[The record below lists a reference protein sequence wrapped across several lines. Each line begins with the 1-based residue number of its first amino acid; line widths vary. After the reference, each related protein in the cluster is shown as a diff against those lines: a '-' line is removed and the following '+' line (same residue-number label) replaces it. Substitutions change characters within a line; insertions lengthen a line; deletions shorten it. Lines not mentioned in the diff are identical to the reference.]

1 MIKLTTLLRLH
12 DQCPAGHALPD
23 SIGDGYL
30 YRHNR
35 LFANIRDVTLHLD
48 FGYSAK
54 ATKVWKDYHA
64 LPLLSL
70 QMILDGGFLPYVDNV
85 APLRRLARQNPNFTF
100 PPGFLLDN
108 IRKNHVFHESAHF
121 ISHRVLSRFDNLFAG
136 PAASTRE
143 EFVFKNLVSEAFAN
157 ASELL
162 GSSLVGSSEQHIY
175 FYLLNSYMGCSR
187 ESGKVLR
194 DAAAALGSAPTL
206 KFICFSYL
214 FANLCYESVPPDKMD
229 QVMSLA
235 FGDGRRS
242 AEELDALGKI
252 SGYALRLSKEF
263 REGTAPV
270 YFDLFGCKKEFDEL
284 LHHDFLG
291 NPSSV
296 TAISAVY
303 DELSDYAAEGTGS
316 RFLSRG
322 TEAQRVVLQRERR
335 AARSLLEPFG

>member
-1 MIKLTTLLRLH
+1 
-12 DQCPAGHALPD
+12 
-23 SIGDGYL
+23 
-30 YRHNR
+30 
-35 LFANIRDVTLHLD
+35 
-48 FGYSAK
+48 
-54 ATKVWKDYHA
+54 A

-108 IRKNHVFHESAHF
+108 IRKNHVCHESAHLLSLRF
-121 ISHRVLSRFDNLFAG
+121 LSRFYTLFAWS
-136 PAASTRE
+136 AASTRQ
-143 EFVFKNLVSEAFAN
+143 LSAN
-157 ASELL
+157 
-162 GSSLVGSSEQHIY
+162 Q
-175 FYLLNSYMGCSR
+175 
-187 ESGKVLR
+187 
-194 DAAAALGSAPTL
+194 
-206 KFICFSYL
+206 
-214 FANLCYESVPPDKMD
+214 CYESVPPDKMD

-316 RFLSRG
+316 RFLIRG
-322 TEAQRVVLQRERR
+322 TEAQRIVLQRERR